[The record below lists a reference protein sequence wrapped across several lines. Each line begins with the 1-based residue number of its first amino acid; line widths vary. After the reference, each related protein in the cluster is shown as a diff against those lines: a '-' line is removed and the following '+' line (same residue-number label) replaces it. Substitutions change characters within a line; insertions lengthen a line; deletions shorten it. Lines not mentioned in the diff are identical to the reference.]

1 MKNAIDRAKILV
13 EALPYIRQ
21 FHGKVIVIKCGGELI
36 ANEEVKENIAQDM
49 ALMRFVGIKPVLI
62 HGGGPQVTNLLER
75 LGKKAEFSEG
85 MRKTDKETVEVVE
98 MVLGKI
104 NKDLVSLINRTG
116 THAVGLSGK
125 DGKLIKAKKLNSSKG
140 EDLGMVGE
148 VEEINLSIIKALD
161 NENNLPNGEG
171 FIPVIAPLGVTNDGL
186 TLNINADI
194 VAAELAVA
202 LKAEKMIIL
211 TNQPGILK
219 DIKDERTLISTIP
232 VSEIDLLIKKE
243 IIRGGMMPKVNAC
256 KKAILGGVKKTHIID
271 GRISHSI
278 LLEVFT
284 DKGVGTEI
292 TKK

>member
-1 MKNAIDRAKILV
+1 MKNALDRAKILV

-21 FHGKVIVIKCGGELI
+21 FQGKFMIIKCGGELM
-36 ANEEVKENIAQDM
+36 ANEEIKHTISQDV
-49 ALMRFVGIKPVLI
+49 ALMRFVGIKPIVV
-62 HGGGPQVTNLLER
+62 HGGGVQVTQLLEK

-85 MRKTDKETVEVVE
+85 LRKTDKETIDVVE

-104 NKDLVSLINRTG
+104 NKDIVNLINQSG
-116 THAVGLSGK
+116 GHAVGLSGK
-125 DGKLIKAKKLNSSKG
+125 DGKLIKAKKTTSSKG

-148 VEEINLSIIKALD
+148 VDEINLSIIKALD
-161 NENNLPNGEG
+161 DETHLPNGQG
-171 FIPVIAPLGVTNDGL
+171 FIPVIAPLGVTDDGM

-194 VAAELAVA
+194 VTADIAVA

-219 DIKDERTLISTIP
+219 DVKDENSLISTIS
-232 VSEIDLLIKKE
+232 VSEIDSLIKKG
-243 IIRGGMMPKVNAC
+243 IISGGMLPKVKAC
-256 KKAILGGVKKTHIID
+256 KKATLGGVNKTHIID

-292 TKK
+292 TK